1 MKRFTKTAFC
11 LILALLLALGCAST
25 FFAETIYTNG
35 DYNYTLLGN
44 QNISIYSWDGTGEL
58 DLPEKLDV
66 YKIKEIRNNCFFGRE
81 DLTQVALN
89 RASYLTRIGV
99 GAFKNSSVT
108 GELNIPPQLT
118 NVATGA
124 FQNCDNLT
132 VLYYN
137 AMSKL
142 ISSQCFY
149 DCDALSEV
157 HLADGLQT
165 IESFAFADCDT
176 LSYVWMPDTVTS
188 ISDTAFAD
196 CPELVIY
203 CYTDSYAH
211 QYAVDN
217 GIDYVLIDA
226 PSDPTEPT
234 VPTEPTAAT
243 EATTATE
250 ATIPTETAATE
261 PTVATEPATTAP
273 VSYILG
279 DVDKSGNVDV
289 VDATFAQRY
298 VTHADIPEDIL
309 DEIVLR
315 GDVDGK
321 GDLDTVDVTLIMR
334 HLIRVPTP
342 YSIGEFVSLS

>member
-1 MKRFTKTAFC
+1 MKRFTMTAFC

-99 GAFKNSSVT
+99 GAFKNSSVA
-108 GELNIPPQLT
+108 GEINIPPQLT

-149 DCDALSEV
+149 DCDTLSEV
-157 HLADGLQT
+157 YLADGLQT
-165 IESFAFADCDT
+165 IESFAFADCDS
-176 LSYVWMPDTVTS
+176 LGIVRIPDTVTS

-211 QYAVDN
+211 GYAVDN
-217 GIDYVLIDA
+217 GIDYVLIDG
-226 PSDPTEPT
+226 PTDPTEPT

-250 ATIPTETAATE
+250 ATE

-279 DVDKSGNVDV
+279 DVDNSGNVDV

-298 VTHADIPEDIL
+298 VTQSEIPAEILKGIDVRADVDSN
-309 DEIVLR
+309 
-315 GDVDGK
+315 GDVEA
-321 GDLDTVDVTLIMR
+321 TDVTFIMR
-334 HLIRVPTP
+334 HLIRVKVP
-342 YSIGEFVSLS
+342 YPIGELITI